1 MTIKEL
7 DGFNHIGSSVYSCI
21 FSVDDVP
28 EEYINE
34 AKEKDGDDY
43 VAGCMVIHA
52 YWDKTE
58 WDLSY
63 CLRYITNFGDD
74 LEWPCELS
82 NEDVEKMKKL
92 IREELY

>member
-7 DGFNHIGSSVYSCI
+7 DGFNHIGNGVYSCI
-21 FSVDDVP
+21 FTVDGVP
-28 EEYINE
+28 EEYINK
-34 AKEKDGDDY
+34 AKEVDGEDY
-43 VAGCMVIHA
+43 VPGCMTIHA

-58 WDLSY
+58 WSLSY
-63 CLRYITNFGDD
+63 CLLYITDFGDD

-82 NEDVEKMKKL
+82 NENEEKMKKL